1 MIPLPTQTMK
11 IDTSLMNRRDSTTM
25 EPMTPTRFPVL
36 GPLTR
41 DEEILQFERLRHQ
54 IHIVEALRGLRIATP
69 PSPMGTIAAPPI
81 PWRKL
86 REIHL
91 ADLVMDTVHE
101 GRVLKCRTVV
111 EPLLFGSLQLLVEDL
126 EDGMRVMNLSI
137 HNYVDQNNIME
148 LNVLFPACREVW
160 IRNPSVKS

>member
-1 MIPLPTQTMK
+1 MIPLLTQTMK

-54 IHIVEALRGLRIATP
+54 IHIVEALRGLKISTP
-69 PSPMGTIAAPPI
+69 IVHDGRMSSLHV

-86 REIHL
+86 K
-91 ADLVMDTVHE
+91 TVHFSALAMDKVQE
-101 GRVLKCRTVV
+101 GCMIKCRTVV
-111 EPLLFGSLQLLVEDL
+111 EPLLFGSLQVLV
-126 EDGMRVMNLSI
+126 
-137 HNYVDQNNIME
+137 
-148 LNVLFPACREVW
+148 
-160 IRNPSVKS
+160 